1 MRKAKNILYA
11 VVAIILLSGAVT
23 MIAKIGIRGS
33 GGAGISQ
40 PSETDRVMSLEELK
54 SKYEFT
60 YYSDF
65 LALKTDLDSSTT
77 LATGSQQENEDSSCA
92 VYYDPVNERSVVVLL
107 NDMTITEPYTFDM
120 PVEINFAGKTLSC
133 SGAGLQFKDSAYIN
147 GRLGGGIVSSGSG
160 DLAVLLSFDGGTVRI
175 DGGSYIVDTDE
186 TSVDT
191 GVIRFNQ
198 TVASGSIQN
207 AEVSFN
213 YGGSSGDERKCAVF
227 SESPLIMENVDVQAK
242 SKQNFTNYFYGVLVM
257 TDTSISNCR
266 ISCDPGGACFDAVGI
281 YSEAGTLRLMNNTVS
296 AYTPPIFPGQE
307 GEYSCAYAVE
317 ICDSAER
324 LIINGGD
331 YFGGDGGVRTFV
343 SSCINGGRY
352 TSDSGGGLCF
362 SDGENYVQNVMMNS
376 FSMESG
382 QRGLVNVYMDS
393 CTFLRSKGCVG
404 VLGTTDIGE
413 GMGNL
418 YISNTDIP
426 DGTIFIVFPRFVCI
440 AGENTNIT
448 MEKLS
453 SYSEYCPLSEDQ
465 LCYTSFRYTYE
476 NREQYLKP

>member
-1 MRKAKNILYA
+1 MRKVKNILYA

-40 PSETDRVMSLEELK
+40 PSETDQVMSLEELK

-65 LALKTDLDSSTT
+65 LALKTDLDGSTT
-77 LATGSQQENEDSSCA
+77 SAAGSQQENEDSNCA
-92 VYYDPVNERSVVVLL
+92 VYYDPVNERSAVVLL

-133 SGAGLQFKDSAYIN
+133 SGTGLQFKDSAYIN

-160 DLAVLLSFDGGTVRI
+160 DLGVLLSFDGGTVRI
-175 DGGSYIVDTDE
+175 AGGSYIVDTDE

-198 TVASGSIQN
+198 TVASGLIQN

-242 SKQNFTNYFYGVLVM
+242 SKQNFYNYFYGVLVM
-257 TDTSISNCR
+257 ADTSISNCR
-266 ISCDPGGACFDAVGI
+266 ITCEPGSACLDVAGI
-281 YSEAGTLRLMNNTVS
+281 YSEAGTLCLMNNTVS
-296 AYTPPIFPGQE
+296 AYTPSIFPGQT
-307 GEYSCAYAVE
+307 GEYSRAFAVC

-331 YFGGDGGVRTFV
+331 YFGGNYSVYTFV

-352 TSDSGGGLCF
+352 TTDSGCALYFLGG
-362 SDGENYVQNVMMNS
+362 EHYVQNATIGRFYMAMYGDCS
-376 FSMESG
+376 D
-382 QRGLVNVYMDS
+382 VYMDS
-393 CTFLRSKGCVG
+393 CTFFGTGGLSGYIGYVG
-404 VLGTTDIGE
+404 R
-413 GMGNL
+413 GNL
-418 YISNTDIP
+418 YVSNTDIP
-426 DGTIFIVFPRFVCI
+426 DGLKLAVEGGGVCI
-440 AGENTNIT
+440 AGENTNFT
-448 MEKLS
+448 TENVFSDFYGTLVT
-453 SYSEYCPLSEDQ
+453 EDQ
-465 LCYTSFRYTYE
+465 LRYTSFRYTYE
-476 NREQYLKP
+476 NREQYLNP